1 MRQSKL
7 FTKTRKE
14 NIKEES
20 RNAQLLIRGGF
31 VNKDMAGVYTYLP
44 LGFRVIEK
52 IKKVIR
58 KEMEETMDA
67 QEVLMSALHPIDNY
81 KATGRENIDVLFHT
95 ELSAGGE
102 LVLGQ
107 SHEEIV
113 VPMLR
118 NFLSSYRDL
127 PFGVFQIQT
136 KFRNELRAKSGVLRG
151 REFPMKD
158 LYSFHDSDDD
168 FEEYYEKCKIAYMN
182 VFDQVG
188 LGENT
193 YLTFA
198 DGGTFSKYSHEFQT
212 VTEAGE
218 DVIYLCENCSVAI
231 NKELIEEQNSCTE
244 CGNKKLKELKA
255 IEVGNIFPLSTRF
268 SEAFNLT
275 YKDSEGKE
283 KHPIMGC
290 YGIGVSR
297 LMGAVVES
305 ISDEKG
311 IIWPE
316 TIAPYRV
323 HLLSIGEEDKS
334 LEIYE
339 QLLKEGVEVLYD
351 DRDKGAGEKFADADL
366 IGIPFR
372 VVVSEK
378 TLKEDSVE
386 IKKRG

>member
-1 MRQSKL
+1 
-7 FTKTRKE
+7 
-14 NIKEES
+14 
-20 RNAQLLIRGGF
+20 
-31 VNKDMAGVYTYLP
+31 
-44 LGFRVIEK
+44 
-52 IKKVIR
+52 
-58 KEMEETMDA
+58 
-67 QEVLMSALHPIDNY
+67 
-81 KATGRENIDVLFHT
+81 
-95 ELSAGGE
+95 
-102 LVLGQ
+102 
-107 SHEEIV
+107 
-113 VPMLR
+113 
-118 NFLSSYRDL
+118 
-127 PFGVFQIQT
+127 
-136 KFRNELRAKSGVLRG
+136 
-151 REFPMKD
+151 
-158 LYSFHDSDDD
+158 
-168 FEEYYEKCKIAYMN
+168 MN

-386 IKKRG
+386 IKKRGEKEEKLVKIEKFISYVK